1 MIVGPCTVVS
11 GGAEPRVWEDVA
23 VRVVGAH
30 VAQIAS
36 PGVLAAAYPEERL
49 WPARGRVV
57 MPGFVNTHGHLA
69 RQLARGRNLRSPAEG
84 RRYETS
90 LSAEDVRW
98 SATAA
103 LVEGLHHGI
112 TTVGDFH
119 RSGACLDLS
128 LNEVV
133 TAALDVGVR
142 VATCYG
148 ASELD
153 RPVERRAAFEE
164 CMGFASDLRRR
175 RDGRA
180 ACLAGVQ
187 AATLDGVHSMLDE
200 ALEVVGDQLALHVDL
215 ALDVTPAERWRPRG
229 ARPVSSHPTLWAHAE
244 SAPRGLLGE
253 ATARGDVLSAV
264 GAGSTAALLREAGV
278 AWGSDNG
285 LNAPPLADAQHG
297 WGVGAESHYQRLF
310 VHGAR
315 WAQHHFG
322 ASLGVLG
329 PGAPADMILLD
340 YRPAT
345 ELSARTL
352 YEHLCAGLL
361 RAPVSGAMVGG
372 EVVMENGEILTVD
385 EGEVAI
391 RARECATR
399 VWERLG

>member
-23 VRVVGAH
+23 IRVVGAH
-30 VAQIAS
+30 VAQIAP
-36 PGVLAAAYPEERL
+36 PGVLAAAFPDERL

-57 MPGFVNTHGHLA
+57 LPGFVNTHGHLA
-69 RQLARGRNLRSPAEG
+69 RQLARGLNLRAPAEW
-84 RRYETS
+84 RRYEKT
-90 LSAEDVRW
+90 LSPEDVHW
-98 SATAA
+98 SAKAA

-112 TTVGDFH
+112 TTVCDFH

-133 TAALDVGVR
+133 GAALEVGVR

-153 RPVERRAAFEE
+153 GAAERRAAFEE
-164 CMGFASDLRRR
+164 CLGFASDLRRR

-187 AATLDGVHSMLDE
+187 AATLDGVHTLLDE

-229 ARPVSSHPTLWAHAE
+229 ARPSPAHPTLWAHVE

-253 ATARGDVLSAV
+253 AAARGDVLSAV

-278 AWGSDNG
+278 AWGSDCG
-285 LNAPPLADAQHG
+285 LHAPPLADAHA
-297 WGVGAESHYQRLF
+297 WGIGGESHYQRLF

-315 WAQHHFG
+315 WAERHFG
-322 ASLGVLG
+322 AGLGVLG
-329 PGAPADMILLD
+329 PGSPADLILLD

-352 YEHLCAGLL
+352 HEHLCAGLQ

-385 EGEVAI
+385 EREVAT